1 MTTNLT
7 PPLETVRLAP
17 SFRIPLG
24 LAIASVP
31 LVWFNV
37 WLGLPIFLFSVF
49 LGIQAA
55 TLRLEFT
62 ATDLDVY
69 RGSTQIRQFP
79 YRQWQHWQI
88 FWTAVPILFYFREV
102 NSIHFL
108 PILFDPVQLLSCLQE
123 RCPRTLFVSNP
134 NND

>member
-1 MTTNLT
+1 MTTHL
-7 PPLETVRLAP
+7 PPSLETVRLAP

-24 LAIASVP
+24 VAIASLP
-31 LVWFNV
+31 LVWLNI
-37 WLGLPIFLFSVF
+37 WLGLPIFLFSLF
-49 LGIQAA
+49 LGVQAA

-69 RGSTQIRQFP
+69 RGSTRIRQFP

-108 PILFDPVQLLSCLQE
+108 PILFDPVQLLNCLQE
-123 RCPRTLFVSNP
+123 RCPRTLFVTNP